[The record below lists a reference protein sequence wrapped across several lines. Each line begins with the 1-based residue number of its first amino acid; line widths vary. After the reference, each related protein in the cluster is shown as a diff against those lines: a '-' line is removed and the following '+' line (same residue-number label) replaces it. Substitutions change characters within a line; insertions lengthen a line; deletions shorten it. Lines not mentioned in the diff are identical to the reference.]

1 MSIIDSIANAGK
13 RVFKPKTQFGDDLV
27 GVLSVLTV
35 LSVSWIVLVMALAMF
50 TGWPMMFFWFAT
62 AVVFAVA
69 LIWRTF
75 RPGKIENVE
84 KTTN

>member
-1 MSIIDSIANAGK
+1 M
-13 RVFKPKTQFGDDLV
+13 
-27 GVLSVLTV
+27 LSVA
-35 LSVSWIVLVMALAMF
+35 WIVLVMALAMF
-50 TGWPMMFFWFAT
+50 TGWPIMFFWFAT